1 MKKISFLFLML
12 LFLSGCGAK
21 IEPVKEV
28 FLSEEELKKANI
40 KSQWW
45 QAYEDANLQEFLA
58 FVLENNKDIKVART
72 SLLSALARADLIDY
86 DLYPS
91 LDGTLGFNRMKN
103 LHQGTNN
110 KSYSNGLNLNYELDI
125 YGKILDSVKVEELRA
140 KASAYDLASLK
151 LSIVNASLNSVFEL
165 AYFNDVKIML
175 ENYVSNLEKMSELYA
190 LKYEL
195 GKIEELDFLNVEQS
209 LLKARQ
215 NLLTN
220 EQNRNLILK
229 NLQDLIGKKE
239 GFFYLKYFEK
249 ASLEDF
255 KLLKP
260 DFNIPLQSL
269 AYRPDVRAKLNAL
282 KAAFK
287 DYNSVQK
294 SILPS
299 ISLGG
304 ALRGEA
310 EEFKESFKLE
320 ILSGNIQISLPFLD
334 YGRVRQ
340 NIKISQ
346 FAYEALLFEYE
357 QKLQG
362 AFNEFHLVFKDY
374 ESDLK
379 LLSNLSLIKDK
390 QEFITRAYLQKYE
403 LGKSELKDY
412 LDASNALISS
422 QQELLR
428 AKYNLLETINLYYQI
443 TSLKGEENEF

>member
-1 MKKISFLFLML
+1 MKKISFLFLIL

-21 IEPVKEV
+21 IEPVREV
-28 FLSEEELKKANI
+28 FLSEEELKKANV

-45 QAYEDANLQEFLA
+45 QAYENANLQEFLA

-91 LDGTLGFNRMKN
+91 LAGTLGFNRMKN
-103 LHQGTNN
+103 LHKGTNN
-110 KSYSNGLNLNYELDI
+110 KAYSNGLNLNYELDI
-125 YGKILDSVKVEELRA
+125 YGKILDSVRAEELRA

-151 LSIVNASLNSVFEL
+151 LSVINTSLNSVFEL

-229 NLQDLIGKKE
+229 NLQDLLGKKE
-239 GFFYLKYFEK
+239 GFFYLKHFEK
-249 ASLEDF
+249 ASLKDF
-255 KLLKP
+255 KILEP
-260 DFNIPLQSL
+260 NFDIPLQSL

-320 ILSGNIQISLPFLD
+320 ILSGNVQISLPFLD

-357 QKLQG
+357 QNLQG

-412 LDASNALISS
+412 LDASNALINAE
-422 QQELLR
+422 QELLR
-428 AKYNLLETINLYYQI
+428 ARYNLFETINLYYQI

>member
-1 MKKISFLFLML
+1 MKKISFLFLIL

-28 FLSEEELKKANI
+28 FLSEEELKKANV

-45 QAYEDANLQEFLA
+45 QAYENANLQEFLA

-91 LDGTLGFNRMKN
+91 LAGTLGFNRMKN
-103 LHQGTNN
+103 LHKGTNN
-110 KSYSNGLNLNYELDI
+110 KAYSNGLNLNYELDI
-125 YGKILDSVKVEELRA
+125 YGKILDSVRAEELRA

-151 LSIVNASLNSVFEL
+151 LSVINTSLNSIFEL

-239 GFFYLKYFEK
+239 GFFYLKHFEK
-249 ASLEDF
+249 ASLKDF

-310 EEFKESFKLE
+310 EEFKENFKLE
-320 ILSGNIQISLPFLD
+320 ILSGNVQISLPFLD

-357 QKLQG
+357 QNLQG

-428 AKYNLLETINLYYQI
+428 ARYNLFETINLYYQI

>member
-1 MKKISFLFLML
+1 MKKISFLFLIL

-28 FLSEEELKKANI
+28 FLSEEELKKANV

-45 QAYEDANLQEFLA
+45 QAYENANLQEFLA

-91 LDGTLGFNRMKN
+91 LAGTLGFNRMKN
-103 LHQGTNN
+103 LHKGTNN
-110 KSYSNGLNLNYELDI
+110 KAYSNGLNLNYELDI
-125 YGKILDSVKVEELRA
+125 YGKILDSVRAEELRA

-151 LSIVNASLNSVFEL
+151 LSVINTSLNSVFEL

-229 NLQDLIGKKE
+229 NLQDLLGKKE
-239 GFFYLKYFEK
+239 GFFYLKHFEK
-249 ASLEDF
+249 ASLKDF
-255 KLLKP
+255 KILEP
-260 DFNIPLQSL
+260 NFDIPLQSL

-320 ILSGNIQISLPFLD
+320 ILSGNVQISLPFLD

-357 QKLQG
+357 QNLQG

-412 LDASNALISS
+412 LDSSNALINAE
-422 QQELLR
+422 QELLR
-428 AKYNLLETINLYYQI
+428 ARYNLFETINLYYQI

>member
-1 MKKISFLFLML
+1 MKKISFLFLIL

-28 FLSEEELKKANI
+28 FLSEEELKKANV

-45 QAYEDANLQEFLA
+45 QAYENANLQEFLA

-91 LDGTLGFNRMKN
+91 LAGTLGFNRMKN
-103 LHQGTNN
+103 LHKGTNN
-110 KSYSNGLNLNYELDI
+110 KAYSNGLNLNYELDI
-125 YGKILDSVKVEELRA
+125 YGKILDSVRAEELRA

-151 LSIVNASLNSVFEL
+151 LSVINTSLNSVFEL

-269 AYRPDVRAKLNAL
+269 AYRPDVRAKLNTL

-310 EEFKESFKLE
+310 EEFKENFKLE

-357 QKLQG
+357 QSLQG

-428 AKYNLLETINLYYQI
+428 ARYNLFETINLYYQI